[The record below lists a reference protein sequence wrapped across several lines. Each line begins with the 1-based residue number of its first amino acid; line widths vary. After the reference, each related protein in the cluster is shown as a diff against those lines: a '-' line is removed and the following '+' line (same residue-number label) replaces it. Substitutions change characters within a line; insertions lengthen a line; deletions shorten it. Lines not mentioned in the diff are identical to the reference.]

1 MTQIP
6 FPIYLLL
13 PSGILIFF
21 VGFYGWYRVRNKTS
35 LIFFILT
42 ITQAFWIS
50 GTFLMWKNCGND
62 QAVLFWDKFL
72 YIPAAFMSTLVYH
85 FSLEFC
91 GIKKRKLLYLFYS
104 LSIFFSFLVRTDYLI
119 KDVFNYKW
127 GCHSRAQFGHHFFFA
142 FTIIVVLFA
151 IYNLFVEWRKEE
163 NSPFKRRQTFYLIL
177 AFFVLSF
184 AALGMLLAY
193 GIPIYPITYLSIP
206 IFTLIVTYAITTQ
219 KLFAKV
225 LVADILV
232 FSILV
237 FLLTFIIIPEIELR
251 IFERIVL
258 FIFIAIPLISLLNYV
273 NKEVEMREKAEKIAE
288 DFKRLSQAKNQFI
301 MATQHHLRTPLT
313 IMKGYSS
320 MIIEGDYGKISDKA
334 REKLGYFQES
344 IEKLIRLVNSFLDI
358 SQFQMGKKILKPKKI
373 KLEIIIKEIMSDLKM
388 EADQK
393 KLTLKLKKPKETL
406 YIKADKDKLRE
417 AFYNIIDNAVKY
429 TAKGGIEITIK
440 EKEDSILTKIKD
452 TGMGMTKEQARTL
465 FTKIFERSKEAQRA
479 HGLGKGIG
487 LYIASNIINAHK
499 GKVWA
504 ESKGKGEGSTFFIE
518 LPSKIN

>member
-1 MTQIP
+1 
-6 FPIYLLL
+6 
-13 PSGILIFF
+13 
-21 VGFYGWYRVRNKTS
+21 
-35 LIFFILT
+35 
-42 ITQAFWIS
+42 
-50 GTFLMWKNCGND
+50 
-62 QAVLFWDKFL
+62 
-72 YIPAAFMSTLVYH
+72 
-85 FSLEFC
+85 
-91 GIKKRKLLYLFYS
+91 
-104 LSIFFSFLVRTDYLI
+104 
-119 KDVFNYKW
+119 
-127 GCHSRAQFGHHFFFA
+127 
-142 FTIIVVLFA
+142 
-151 IYNLFVEWRKEE
+151 
-163 NSPFKRRQTFYLIL
+163 
-177 AFFVLSF
+177 
-184 AALGMLLAY
+184 
-193 GIPIYPITYLSIP
+193 
-206 IFTLIVTYAITTQ
+206 
-219 KLFAKV
+219 
-225 LVADILV
+225 
-232 FSILV
+232 
-237 FLLTFIIIPEIELR
+237 
-251 IFERIVL
+251 
-258 FIFIAIPLISLLNYV
+258 
-273 NKEVEMREKAEKIAE
+273 MREKAEKIAE